1 MRGRCGLPPY
11 LKPVKQGVEDFMDKM
26 TDAKIR
32 MWLKNN
38 SPDLLDAYNRYQA
51 EKMGDFSLPG
61 EEAPPAPEP
70 LRVWMEN
77 RHPDVLGKI
86 PLW

>member
-1 MRGRCGLPPY
+1 
-11 LKPVKQGVEDFMDKM
+11 MDKM

-32 MWLKNN
+32 SWLKKN

-51 EKMGDFSLPG
+51 ARLADFPLLEDG
-61 EEAPPAPEP
+61 APSGPEP
-70 LRVWMEN
+70 LRIWMGN
-77 RHPDVLGKI
+77 RHPDILAQI

>member
-1 MRGRCGLPPY
+1 
-11 LKPVKQGVEDFMDKM
+11 MDKM

-38 SPDLLDAYNRYQA
+38 SPDLLDAYDRYQA
-51 EKMGDFSLPG
+51 EKLGDFPLPG
-61 EEAPPAPEP
+61 EEAPPTPEP
-70 LRVWMEN
+70 LRIWMEN
-77 RHPDVLGKI
+77 RHPDVLEKI